1 MTILSIANLRLL
13 VDISTHKS
21 DIIVTNS
28 LESVEVNF
36 IKKFYKDSLFIYIL
50 NNLNVSPPS
59 ALVELILG
67 GGTYEDNISPPKSF
81 HLYGLNKAIALLT
94 YCDLMIKQTS
104 ITRFG
109 ATNKNDQYSTKPNV
123 DDSIIQINRYRET
136 AIAYL
141 KEIDYMLI
149 NCDETEFSTG
159 DQAIIEIYREENN
172 NEVKR
177 LFEAFE

>member
-1 MTILSIANLRLL
+1 MTILSITNLRLL
-13 VDISTHKS
+13 VDISQHKS
-21 DIIVTNS
+21 EIAIGNS

-36 IKKFYKDSLFIYIL
+36 VKKFYKDSLFVYIL

-59 ALVELILG
+59 ALVDLILE

-94 YCDLMIKQTS
+94 YCDLMQKQTT

-109 ATNKNDQYSTKPNV
+109 AVNKNDTNSSRPSI
-123 DDSIIQINRYRET
+123 DDSLEQINRYRET

-149 NCDETEFSTG
+149 NCDELEFSTD

-172 NEVKR
+172 NEVKQF
-177 LFEAFE
+177 LWT